1 MRMGPRAYRVTSGP
15 RFGWLS
21 RRRSLYIG
29 ESANSQLLAKCR
41 RWTSTEKPL
50 GSHPFEAWPE
60 VAEYGQN
67 QGRCLIKRILILEPT
82 LVRELLKRPD
92 SSGYCLEK
100 PEISRAAEQVFGT
113 T

>member
-1 MRMGPRAYRVTSGP
+1 MRMGPRAYQVASGP
-15 RFGWLS
+15 RLGFLS

-29 ESANSQLLAKCR
+29 ESVNSQLLAECR

-50 GSHPFEAWPE
+50 GSHPFAAWPE

-67 QGRCLIKRILILEPT
+67 QGRRLIKRILILEPT
-82 LVRELLKRPD
+82 LLRELLKRSD

-100 PEISRAAEQVFGT
+100 PEISGAGEQLFGT